1 MVYYVVQVLM
11 QKAQT
16 VVNLRLNRTKW
27 EHPFSQYS
35 LHLISPPQTFQG
47 RSIMVDSTPRDI
59 LDGSTLITTHTDP
72 EKGVTLKSQPHII
85 VS

>member
-1 MVYYVVQVLM
+1 MLLSLM
-11 QKAQT
+11 DI
-16 VVNLRLNRTKW
+16 L
-27 EHPFSQYS
+27 Y
-35 LHLISPPQTFQG
+35 ISSPQTFQG

-85 VS
+85 VSWNQFNPNGQ